1 LADLRTLTLSL
12 VADVDKFKKGLNK
25 ADNETRSFSD
35 KLKTALKAG
44 AVAFAA
50 IGAAAGAFAIKIGK
64 EAINAASDFNEE
76 LQKSEVILGD
86 GAAAVAKFAST
97 AASKL
102 GQSRTE
108 ALRAAGN
115 FAIFGKSAG
124 LSGQAL
130 SKFSTDFVT
139 LASDLASF
147 NNTSPED
154 AVQALGAA
162 LRGESEPIRRYG
174 VLLNEATLKN
184 RALELGI
191 IDNIKNA
198 LTPQQK
204 VLAAQAEIFAQ
215 TSDAQGDFARTS
227 DGLANSQRILKAE
240 IENLKISLGESLL
253 PAALSVSKFFKEQ
266 FVPVL
271 KGVVDSITGKPN
283 SLTTAIEEGRRR
295 LSGFE
300 AQQFLAE
307 RQGNRLGESYKALGK
322 SVADF
327 ANIFRTE
334 ASAEGGFNTG
344 LEVLTAINNQIAKFI
359 DSITIAIRKVIE
371 FRDLLTN
378 ALTNAGIVNQTA
390 GNPFGVIQSQTPSR
404 VPNTALF
411 DKVNNQSITVNVRG
425 AVDQQGTARTLT
437 KVLTTQKKI
446 TGVGTLDSAAR
457 RALK

>member
-1 LADLRTLTLSL
+1 VADLRTLTLAL
-12 VADVDKFKKGLNK
+12 VADVDKFKKGLDK
-25 ADNETRSFSD
+25 ADGETRSFSD

-76 LQKSEVILGD
+76 LSKSQVILGD
-86 GAAAVAKFAST
+86 GADAVAKFAST
-97 AASKL
+97 AAVKL

-124 LSGQAL
+124 LSGQELA
-130 SKFSTDFVT
+130 KFSTDFTT

-184 RALELGI
+184 RALALGI
-191 IDNIKNA
+191 IETTKEA

-227 DGLANSQRILKAE
+227 DGLANSQRILAASVE
-240 IENLKISLGESLL
+240 DLKISLGENLL
-253 PAALSVSKFFKEQ
+253 PIALRVATFFKEQ

-271 KGVVDSITGKPN
+271 KGVVDSITGKPDA
-283 SLTTAIEEGRRR
+283 LTTALEEGRRR

-307 RQGNRLGESYKALGK
+307 RQGNRLGESYKQLGA
-322 SVADF
+322 SIAGL
-327 ANIFRTE
+327 ANVFRTE
-334 ASAEGGFNTG
+334 ASAQGGFQTG
-344 LEVLTAINNQIAKFI
+344 LDVLTAINNKIANLIASF
-359 DSITIAIRKVIE
+359 TEWLAAIRKVADALGGVLSSAGSALGIGGISPSDQ
-371 FRDLLTN
+371 RLTEI
-378 ALTNAGIVNQTA
+378 AANQ
-390 GNPFGVIQSQTPSR
+390 R
-404 VPNTALF
+404 RPNT
-411 DKVNNQSITVNVRG
+411 QPITVNVRG
-425 AVDQQGTARTLT
+425 AIDPQGTARTVT
-437 KVLTTQKKI
+437 KVLTTQRAI
-446 TGVGTLDSAAR
+446 SGVRVTAPSGFF
-457 RALK
+457 

>member
-1 LADLRTLTLSL
+1 MADLRTLTLGLL
-12 VADVDKFKKGLNK
+12 VKDDQFRKGLKNSQK
-25 ADNETRSFSD
+25 ATSTFSE
-35 KLKTALKAG
+35 KVGKALK
-44 AVAFAA
+44 
-50 IGAAAGAFAIKIGK
+50 IGAAAFAAAGVAASAFAVKIGK

-76 LQKSEVILGD
+76 LQKSQVILGD
-86 GAAAVAKFAST
+86 GADAVAKFAST
-97 AASKL
+97 AAVKL

-124 LSGQAL
+124 LSGQELA
-130 SKFSTDFVT
+130 KFSTDFTT

-184 RALELGI
+184 RALALGI
-191 IDNIKNA
+191 IETTKEA

-227 DGLANSQRILKAE
+227 DGLANQQRILAASVE
-240 IENLKISLGESLL
+240 DLKISLGESLL
-253 PAALSVSKFFKEQ
+253 PTALKVATFFREQ

-271 KGVVDSITGKPN
+271 KGVVDSITGKPDA
-283 SLTTAIEEGRRR
+283 LTTALEEGRRR

-307 RQGNRLGESYKALGK
+307 RQGNRLGESYKQLGA
-322 SVADF
+322 SIAGL
-327 ANIFRTE
+327 ANVFRTE
-334 ASAEGGFNTG
+334 ASAQGGFTTG
-344 LEVLTAINNQIAKFI
+344 LDVLTAINNKIANLIASF
-359 DSITIAIRKVIE
+359 TEWLAAIRKVADALGGVLSSAGSALGIGAISPSDQ
-371 FRDLLTN
+371 RLTEI
-378 ALTNAGIVNQTA
+378 AANQ
-390 GNPFGVIQSQTPSR
+390 R
-404 VPNTALF
+404 RPNT
-411 DKVNNQSITVNVRG
+411 QPITVNVRG
-425 AVDQQGTARTLT
+425 AIDPQGTARTVT
-437 KVLTTQKKI
+437 KVLTTQRAI
-446 TGVGTLDSAAR
+446 SGVRVTAPSGFF
-457 RALK
+457 

>member
-1 LADLRTLTLSL
+1 MADLRTLTLAL
-12 VADVDKFKKGLNK
+12 VADVDKFKKGLDK
-25 ADNETRSFSD
+25 ADGETRSFSD

-44 AVAFAA
+44 ALAFAA
-50 IGAAAGAFAIKIGK
+50 IGAAAGAFAVKLGK

-76 LQKSEVILGD
+76 LQKSQVILGD
-86 GAAAVAKFAST
+86 GADAVAKFAST
-97 AASKL
+97 AATKL

-130 SKFSTDFVT
+130 AKFSTDFTT

-184 RALELGI
+184 RALALGI
-191 IDNIKNA
+191 IETTKEA

-240 IENLKISLGESLL
+240 IENLKISLGENLL
-253 PAALSVSKFFKEQ
+253 PVALSVAKFFKET

-271 KGVVDSITGKPN
+271 KGVVAAISGKKDSL
-283 SLTTAIEEGRRR
+283 STAIEEGRRR
-295 LSGFE
+295 LQGFE

-307 RQGNRLGESYKALGK
+307 RQGFALGESYKNLGAAVAAL
-322 SVADF
+322 
-327 ANIFRTE
+327 ANIFRAE
-334 ASAEGGFNTG
+334 ADAEGGFNTG
-344 LEVLTAINNQIAKFI
+344 LEVLIAINNKVANVINAFVAWAA
-359 DSITIAIRKVIE
+359 AIRSVIE
-371 FRDLLTN
+371 
-378 ALTNAGIVNQTA
+378 ALTTLGTFAFTGGVTGAPSASDQALLNIAANQRAAGTNPTIVN
-390 GNPFGVIQSQTPSR
+390 NSINIQ
-404 VPNTALF
+404 
-411 DKVNNQSITVNVRG
+411 G
-425 AVDQQGTARTLT
+425 AIDPQATARTVT
-437 KVLTTQKKI
+437 KVLATQKRI
-446 TGVGTLDSAAR
+446 TGVGFQFGFR
-457 RALK
+457 

>member
-1 LADLRTLTLSL
+1 MADLRTLTLSL

-425 AVDQQGTARTLT
+425 AIDPQGTARTVT

>member
-1 LADLRTLTLSL
+1 MADLRTLTLGLL
-12 VADVDKFKKGLNK
+12 VKDDQFRKGLKNSQK
-25 ADNETRSFSD
+25 ATSTFSE
-35 KLKTALKAG
+35 KVGKALK
-44 AVAFAA
+44 
-50 IGAAAGAFAIKIGK
+50 IGAAAFAAAGVAASAFAVKIGK

-76 LQKSEVILGD
+76 LQKSQVILGD
-86 GAAAVAKFAST
+86 GADAVAKFAST
-97 AASKL
+97 AAVKL

-124 LSGQAL
+124 LSGQELA
-130 SKFSTDFVT
+130 KFSTDFTT

-184 RALELGI
+184 RALALGI
-191 IDNIKNA
+191 IETTKEA

-227 DGLANSQRILKAE
+227 DGLANQQRILAASVE
-240 IENLKISLGESLL
+240 DLKISLGESLL
-253 PAALSVSKFFKEQ
+253 PTALKVATFFREQ

-271 KGVVDSITGKPN
+271 KGVVDSITGKPDA
-283 SLTTAIEEGRRR
+283 LTTALEEGRRR

-307 RQGNRLGESYKALGK
+307 RQGNRLGESYKELGAAIAA
-322 SVADF
+322 VA
-327 ANIFRTE
+327 NVFRTE
-334 ASAEGGFNTG
+334 ASAQGGFQTG
-344 LEVLTAINNQIAKFI
+344 LDVLTAINNKIADIILAFANWFA
-359 DSITIAIRKVIE
+359 AIRKVTDALGGVLG
-371 FRDLLTN
+371 FAVTGGATGAPSASDQRLLDL
-378 ALTNAGIVNQTA
+378 AANQ
-390 GNPFGVIQSQTPSR
+390 R
-404 VPNTALF
+404 RPNT
-411 DKVNNQSITVNVRG
+411 QPITVNVRG
-425 AVDQQGTARTLT
+425 AIDPQGTARTVT
-437 KVLTTQKKI
+437 KVLTTQRAI
-446 TGVGTLDSAAR
+446 SGVRVTAPSGFF
-457 RALK
+457 

>member
-1 LADLRTLTLSL
+1 MADLRTLTLAL
-12 VADVDKFKKGLNK
+12 VADVDKFKKGLDK

-76 LQKSEVILGD
+76 LSKSQVILGD
-86 GAAAVAKFAST
+86 GADAVAKFAST
-97 AASKL
+97 AAVKL

-124 LSGQAL
+124 LSGKELAD
-130 SKFSTDFVT
+130 FSTDFVT

-184 RALELGI
+184 RALALGI
-191 IDNIKNA
+191 IESTKEA

-227 DGLANSQRILKAE
+227 DGLANSQRILAASVE
-240 IENLKISLGESLL
+240 DLKISLGENLL
-253 PAALSVSKFFKEQ
+253 PIALRVATFFKEQ
-266 FVPVL
+266 FVPTL
-271 KGVVDSITGKPN
+271 KGVVDSITGKPDA
-283 SLTTAIEEGRRR
+283 LTTAIEQGRRR
-295 LSGFE
+295 LQGFE

-307 RQGNRLGESYKALGK
+307 QQGNRLGKSYKRLGE
-322 SVADF
+322 AIAAI
-327 ANIFRTE
+327 ANIFRSE
-334 ASAEGGFNTG
+334 ASAEGGFQTG
-344 LEVLTAINNQIAKFI
+344 LDVLTAINNKIADIILAFANWFA
-359 DSITIAIRKVIE
+359 AIRKVTDALGGVLG
-371 FRDLLTN
+371 FAVTGGATGAPSASDQRLLDL
-378 ALTNAGIVNQTA
+378 AANQ
-390 GNPFGVIQSQTPSR
+390 R
-404 VPNTALF
+404 RPNT
-411 DKVNNQSITVNVRG
+411 QPITVNVRG
-425 AVDQQGTARTLT
+425 AIDPQGTARTVT
-437 KVLTTQKKI
+437 KVLTTQRAI
-446 TGVGTLDSAAR
+446 SGVRVTAPSGFF
-457 RALK
+457 

>member
-1 LADLRTLTLSL
+1 LADLRTLTLAL
-12 VADVDKFKKGLNK
+12 VADVDKFKKGLDK
-25 ADNETRSFSD
+25 ADGETRSFSD

-44 AVAFAA
+44 ALAFAA
-50 IGAAAGAFAIKIGK
+50 IGAAAGAFAVKLGK

-76 LQKSEVILGD
+76 LQKSQVILGD
-86 GAAAVAKFAST
+86 GADAVAKFAST
-97 AASKL
+97 AATKL

-130 SKFSTDFVT
+130 AKFSTDFTT

-184 RALELGI
+184 RALALGI
-191 IDNIKNA
+191 IETTKEA

-240 IENLKISLGESLL
+240 IENLKISLGENLL
-253 PAALSVSKFFKEQ
+253 PVALSVAKFFKET

-271 KGVVDSITGKPN
+271 KGVVAAISGKKDSL
-283 SLTTAIEEGRRR
+283 STAIEEGRRR
-295 LSGFE
+295 LQGFE

-307 RQGNRLGESYKALGK
+307 RQGFALGESYKNLGAAVAAL
-322 SVADF
+322 
-327 ANIFRTE
+327 ANIFRAE
-334 ASAEGGFNTG
+334 ADAEGGFNTG
-344 LEVLTAINNQIAKFI
+344 LEVLIAINNKVANVINAFVAWAA
-359 DSITIAIRKVIE
+359 AIRSVIE
-371 FRDLLTN
+371 
-378 ALTNAGIVNQTA
+378 ALTTLGTFAFTGGVTGAPSASDQALLNIAANQRAAGTNPTIVN
-390 GNPFGVIQSQTPSR
+390 NSINIQ
-404 VPNTALF
+404 
-411 DKVNNQSITVNVRG
+411 G
-425 AVDQQGTARTLT
+425 AIDPQATARTVT
-437 KVLTTQKKI
+437 KVLATQKRI
-446 TGVGTLDSAAR
+446 TGVGFQFGFR
-457 RALK
+457 